1 MNNRILEQLE
11 FDKVKQ
17 LFAGY
22 LQTEQGQEE
31 LRQLSPMTESDRI
44 SRSFDE
50 MSDMEQI
57 FIEQHGF
64 GLGSLR
70 DISESM
76 RRLELD
82 ADVNVSEIIDIKK
95 ILQVS
100 AEVKHFYNDLENVNL
115 TALNTLFEKIELLPS
130 LQGSLQ
136 AINDG
141 GFIENFASHELD
153 RIRRQINHDESRVRQ
168 VLQDILKKQAD
179 HLTET
184 LIASRNGRAVLPV
197 KNSYRNRISG
207 VVHDISAS
215 GSTVYIEP
223 RAVVQLNEEITQ
235 LRADERHEM
244 ALILRELS
252 NMLRPHTNI
261 IRNNAWV
268 LGHLD
273 FVHAKFLFMQENKAV
288 VPQLSTDKTVQLLQA
303 RHPLLTNPVAND
315 LHFLDELTVI
325 VITGPNTGGKTVM
338 LKTLGL
344 AQLMAQSG
352 LPILADKGSRV
363 AVFNEIFADIG
374 DEQSIEQ
381 SLSTFSSHMTNIVD
395 ILAAADKDSLVLV
408 DELGAGTDPQEGASL
423 AISIL
428 EHLRLMQVKTMATT
442 HYPEL
447 KAYGIE
453 TEFVENASMEFDT
466 ETLSPTYHFMQGVPG
481 RSNAFEIARRLGL
494 AEVIVNEAE
503 RLMDSDTD
511 VNRIIERLEEQTH
524 ESRKRLDHIKEVEQ
538 DNLKFN
544 RAVKKLYNEFSHAK
558 DKELEKASDKA
569 QEIVDKAMAESEEI
583 LKNLHHKAGLKPHEV
598 IEAKSQLKKLAP
610 EVDLSKNKVLKKA
623 KKLRAPRVGDDII
636 VTAYGQRGTL
646 INQTKNGK
654 WEVQVGLIKMMLK
667 EDEFSLVKVQEEAQ
681 KPKKKQV
688 HVVKKSKKSAGPRAR
703 LDLRGKRYEEAMQEL
718 DEFID
723 QALLNNIAQVDI
735 IHGIGTG
742 VIREGV
748 TKYLSRNKHV
758 KSFGY
763 APQNAGGSGCT
774 IANLG

>member
-22 LQTEQGQEE
+22 LQTEQGQDE
-31 LRQLSPMTESDRI
+31 LRKLEPMTEPDRI

-57 FIEQHGF
+57 FIEHHSF
-64 GLGSLR
+64 GMGSLR

-82 ADVNVSEIIDIKK
+82 ADVNISEIIDIKK
-95 ILQVS
+95 VLQVS
-100 AEVKHFYNDLENVNL
+100 AEIKHFYNDLENVEL
-115 TALNTLFEKIELLPS
+115 SALNTLFEKIELLPS

-141 GFIENFASHELD
+141 GFIENFASSELD
-153 RIRRQINHDESRVRQ
+153 RIRRQINHDEGRVRQ
-168 VLQDILKKQAD
+168 ILQDILKKQAD

-244 ALILRELS
+244 ARILRELS

-273 FVHAKFLFMQENKAV
+273 FVRAKFLFMQENNAI
-288 VPQLSTDKTVQLLQA
+288 VPQLSADKTVQLLQA
-303 RHPLLTNPVAND
+303 RHPLLIDPVAND
-315 LHFLDELTVI
+315 LHFLNELTVI

-352 LPILADKGSRV
+352 LPILADKGSKV

-381 SLSTFSSHMTNIVD
+381 SLSTFSSHMTNIVE

-423 AISIL
+423 AIAIL
-428 EHLRLMQVKTMATT
+428 EHLRLMEIKTMATT

-494 AEVIVNEAE
+494 AEIIVNEAE
-503 RLMDSDTD
+503 RLTDSDTD

-558 DKELEKASDKA
+558 DKELEKASAKA

-583 LKNLHHKAGLKPHEV
+583 LKNL
-598 IEAKSQLKKLAP
+598 
-610 EVDLSKNKVLKKA
+610 
-623 KKLRAPRVGDDII
+623 
-636 VTAYGQRGTL
+636 
-646 INQTKNGK
+646 
-654 WEVQVGLIKMMLK
+654 
-667 EDEFSLVKVQEEAQ
+667 
-681 KPKKKQV
+681 
-688 HVVKKSKKSAGPRAR
+688 
-703 LDLRGKRYEEAMQEL
+703 
-718 DEFID
+718 
-723 QALLNNIAQVDI
+723 
-735 IHGIGTG
+735 
-742 VIREGV
+742 
-748 TKYLSRNKHV
+748 
-758 KSFGY
+758 
-763 APQNAGGSGCT
+763 
-774 IANLG
+774 

>member
-244 ALILRELS
+244 ARILRELS

-352 LPILADKGSRV
+352 LPILADKGSKV

-558 DKELEKASDKA
+558 DKELEKAFDKA

-654 WEVQVGLIKMMLK
+654 WEAQVGLIKMMLK

-723 QALLNNIAQVDI
+723 QALLNNMAQVDI

>member
-244 ALILRELS
+244 ARILRELS

-352 LPILADKGSRV
+352 LPILADKGSKV

-511 VNRIIERLEEQTH
+511 VNRIMNVWKSKRTKAANVLTTSKKWNKITSNSTVQ
-524 ESRKRLDHIKEVEQ
+524 SRNFIT
-538 DNLKFN
+538 N
-544 RAVKKLYNEFSHAK
+544 SHTPK
-558 DKELEKASDKA
+558 T
-569 QEIVDKAMAESEEI
+569 
-583 LKNLHHKAGLKPHEV
+583 KN
-598 IEAKSQLKKLAP
+598 LKKL
-610 EVDLSKNKVLKKA
+610 LLRH
-623 KKLRAPRVGDDII
+623 KKL
-636 VTAYGQRGTL
+636 
-646 INQTKNGK
+646 
-654 WEVQVGLIKMMLK
+654 WIKLWLK
-667 EDEFSLVKVQEEAQ
+667 
-681 KPKKKQV
+681 
-688 HVVKKSKKSAGPRAR
+688 VKKSLKIFTTK
-703 LDLRGKRYEEAMQEL
+703 
-718 DEFID
+718 
-723 QALLNNIAQVDI
+723 QALN
-735 IHGIGTG
+735 HM
-742 VIREGV
+742 
-748 TKYLSRNKHV
+748 
-758 KSFGY
+758 KSLKLKV
-763 APQNAGGSGCT
+763 S
-774 IANLG
+774 

>member
-22 LQTEQGQEE
+22 LQTEQGQGE

-244 ALILRELS
+244 ARILRELS

-352 LPILADKGSRV
+352 LPILADKGSKV

-667 EDEFSLVKVQEEAQ
+667 EDEFSLVKVQEEAR

-723 QALLNNIAQVDI
+723 QALLNNMAQVDI

-748 TKYLSRNKHV
+748 TKYLRRNKHV

>member
-1 MNNRILEQLE
+1 MNTRILEQLE

-17 LFAGY
+17 LFEGY

-31 LRQLSPMTESDRI
+31 LHKLEPMTEADRI
-44 SRSFDE
+44 LRSFDE

-57 FIEQHGF
+57 FIEHHSF
-64 GLGSLR
+64 GMGSLR
-70 DISESM
+70 DVSESL
-76 RRLELD
+76 RRLELE
-82 ADVNVSEIIDIKK
+82 ADVNISEIIDIKK
-95 ILQVS
+95 VLQVS
-100 AEVKHFYNDLENVNL
+100 AEVKHFYNDLENVEL
-115 TALNTLFEKIELLPS
+115 TALNTLFDKLELLPS

-141 GFIENFASHELD
+141 GFIENFASAELG
-153 RIRRQINHDESRVRQ
+153 RIRRQINHSESRVRQ
-168 VLQDILKKQAD
+168 ILQDILKKQAD

-184 LIASRNGRAVLPV
+184 LLASRNGRAVLPV
-197 KNSYRNRISG
+197 KNTYRNRISG

-244 ALILRELS
+244 ARILRELS
-252 NMLRPHTNI
+252 NMLRPHTQI

-273 FVHAKFLFMQENKAV
+273 FVRAKFLFMQERRAV
-288 VPQLSTDKTVQLLQA
+288 VPQLSSDKTVQLLQA
-303 RHPLLTNPVAND
+303 RHPLLLNPVAND
-315 LHFLDELTVI
+315 LHFMQELTII

-352 LPILADKGSRV
+352 LPILADKGSKV
-363 AVFNEIFADIG
+363 AIFKEIFADIG

-381 SLSTFSSHMTNIVD
+381 SLSTFSSHMTNIVS
-395 ILAAADKDSLVLV
+395 ILDQADKDSLVLV
-408 DELGAGTDPQEGASL
+408 DELGAGTGPQEGASL
-423 AISIL
+423 AMAIL
-428 EHLRLMQVKTMATT
+428 EHLRLLEVKTMATT

-447 KAYGIE
+447 KAYGID
-453 TEFVENASMEFDT
+453 TDRVENASMEFDT
-466 ETLSPTYHFMQGVPG
+466 DTLSPTYHFMQGVPG

-494 AEVIVNEAE
+494 AEIIVNEAE
-503 RLMDSDTD
+503 RLTDSDTD
-511 VNRIIERLEEQTH
+511 VNRIIERLEAQTR

-538 DNLKFN
+538 ENLKFN

-558 DKELEKASDKA
+558 DKELEKASVKA
-569 QEIVDKAMAESEEI
+569 QEIVDKAMAESEAI
-583 LKNLHHKAGLKPHEV
+583 LKNLHEKARLKPHEV

-646 INQTKNGK
+646 TNKVKDGK
-654 WEVQVGLIKMMLK
+654 WEAQIGLIKMTLK
-667 EDEFSLVKVQEEAQ
+667 EDEFTLVKVQEEAQ

-688 HVVKKSKKSAGPRAR
+688 NVVKKSQKSTGPRAR

-723 QALLNNIAQVDI
+723 QALLNNMAQVDI

-748 TKYLSRNKHV
+748 TKYLRRNKHV

>member
-352 LPILADKGSRV
+352 LPILADKGSKV

-598 IEAKSQLKKLAP
+598 IQAKSQMKK
-610 EVDLSKNKVLKKA
+610 
-623 KKLRAPRVGDDII
+623 
-636 VTAYGQRGTL
+636 
-646 INQTKNGK
+646 
-654 WEVQVGLIKMMLK
+654 
-667 EDEFSLVKVQEEAQ
+667 
-681 KPKKKQV
+681 
-688 HVVKKSKKSAGPRAR
+688 
-703 LDLRGKRYEEAMQEL
+703 
-718 DEFID
+718 
-723 QALLNNIAQVDI
+723 
-735 IHGIGTG
+735 
-742 VIREGV
+742 
-748 TKYLSRNKHV
+748 
-758 KSFGY
+758 
-763 APQNAGGSGCT
+763 
-774 IANLG
+774 

>member
-244 ALILRELS
+244 ARILRELS

-352 LPILADKGSRV
+352 LPILADKGSKV

-569 QEIVDKAMAESEEI
+569 QEIVDKAMA
-583 LKNLHHKAGLKPHEV
+583 
-598 IEAKSQLKKLAP
+598 
-610 EVDLSKNKVLKKA
+610 
-623 KKLRAPRVGDDII
+623 
-636 VTAYGQRGTL
+636 
-646 INQTKNGK
+646 
-654 WEVQVGLIKMMLK
+654 
-667 EDEFSLVKVQEEAQ
+667 
-681 KPKKKQV
+681 
-688 HVVKKSKKSAGPRAR
+688 
-703 LDLRGKRYEEAMQEL
+703 
-718 DEFID
+718 
-723 QALLNNIAQVDI
+723 
-735 IHGIGTG
+735 
-742 VIREGV
+742 
-748 TKYLSRNKHV
+748 
-758 KSFGY
+758 
-763 APQNAGGSGCT
+763 
-774 IANLG
+774 

>member
-352 LPILADKGSRV
+352 LPILADKGSKV

-688 HVVKKSKKSAGPRAR
+688 HVVKKSKRSAGPRAR

>member
-22 LQTEQGQEE
+22 LQTEQGQDE
-31 LRQLSPMTESDRI
+31 LRKLEPMTEPDRI

-57 FIEQHGF
+57 FIEHHSF
-64 GLGSLR
+64 GMGSLR

-82 ADVNVSEIIDIKK
+82 ADVNISEIIDIKK
-95 ILQVS
+95 VLQVS
-100 AEVKHFYNDLENVNL
+100 AEIKHFYNDLENVEL
-115 TALNTLFEKIELLPS
+115 SALNTLFEKIELLPS

-141 GFIENFASHELD
+141 GFIENFASSELD
-153 RIRRQINHDESRVRQ
+153 RIRRQINHDEGRVRQ
-168 VLQDILKKQAD
+168 ILQDILKKQAD

-244 ALILRELS
+244 ARILRELS

-273 FVHAKFLFMQENKAV
+273 FVRAKFLFMQENNAI
-288 VPQLSTDKTVQLLQA
+288 VPQLSADKTVQLLQA
-303 RHPLLTNPVAND
+303 RHPLLTDPVAND

-352 LPILADKGSRV
+352 LPILADKGSKV

-381 SLSTFSSHMTNIVD
+381 SLSTFSSHMTNIVE

-423 AISIL
+423 AIAIL
-428 EHLRLMQVKTMATT
+428 EHLRLMEIKTMATT
-442 HYPEL
+442 HYP
-447 KAYGIE
+447 
-453 TEFVENASMEFDT
+453 
-466 ETLSPTYHFMQGVPG
+466 
-481 RSNAFEIARRLGL
+481 
-494 AEVIVNEAE
+494 
-503 RLMDSDTD
+503 
-511 VNRIIERLEEQTH
+511 
-524 ESRKRLDHIKEVEQ
+524 
-538 DNLKFN
+538 
-544 RAVKKLYNEFSHAK
+544 LYS
-558 DKELEKASDKA
+558 
-569 QEIVDKAMAESEEI
+569 
-583 LKNLHHKAGLKPHEV
+583 
-598 IEAKSQLKKLAP
+598 
-610 EVDLSKNKVLKKA
+610 
-623 KKLRAPRVGDDII
+623 
-636 VTAYGQRGTL
+636 
-646 INQTKNGK
+646 
-654 WEVQVGLIKMMLK
+654 
-667 EDEFSLVKVQEEAQ
+667 
-681 KPKKKQV
+681 
-688 HVVKKSKKSAGPRAR
+688 
-703 LDLRGKRYEEAMQEL
+703 
-718 DEFID
+718 
-723 QALLNNIAQVDI
+723 
-735 IHGIGTG
+735 
-742 VIREGV
+742 
-748 TKYLSRNKHV
+748 
-758 KSFGY
+758 
-763 APQNAGGSGCT
+763 
-774 IANLG
+774 

>member
-352 LPILADKGSRV
+352 LPILADKGSKV

-623 KKLRAPRVGDDII
+623 KKLRAPRLGDDII

>member
-184 LIASRNGRAVLPV
+184 FIASRNGRAVLPV

-244 ALILRELS
+244 ARILRELS

-352 LPILADKGSRV
+352 LPILADKGSKV

-558 DKELEKASDKA
+558 DKELEKAFDKA

-654 WEVQVGLIKMMLK
+654 WEAQVGLIKMMLK

-723 QALLNNIAQVDI
+723 QALLNNMAQVDI

>member
-1 MNNRILEQLE
+1 MNTRILEQLE

-17 LFAGY
+17 LFEGY

-31 LRQLSPMTESDRI
+31 LHKLEPMTEADRI
-44 SRSFDE
+44 LRSFDE

-57 FIEQHGF
+57 FIEHHSF
-64 GLGSLR
+64 GMGSLR
-70 DISESM
+70 DVSESM
-76 RRLELD
+76 RRLELE
-82 ADVNVSEIIDIKK
+82 ADVNISEIIDIKK
-95 ILQVS
+95 VLQVS
-100 AEVKHFYNDLENVNL
+100 AEVKHFYNDLENVEL
-115 TALNTLFEKIELLPS
+115 TALNTLFDKLELLPS

-141 GFIENFASHELD
+141 GFIENFASAELG
-153 RIRRQINHDESRVRQ
+153 RIRRQINHSESRVRQ
-168 VLQDILKKQAD
+168 ILQDILKKQAD

-184 LIASRNGRAVLPV
+184 LLASRNGRAVLPV
-197 KNSYRNRISG
+197 KNTYRNRISG

-244 ALILRELS
+244 ARILRELS
-252 NMLRPHTNI
+252 NMLRPHTQI

-273 FVHAKFLFMQENKAV
+273 FVRAKFLFMQERRAV
-288 VPQLSTDKTVQLLQA
+288 VPQLSSDKTVQLLQA
-303 RHPLLTNPVAND
+303 RHPLLLNPVAND
-315 LHFLDELTVI
+315 LHFMQELTII

-352 LPILADKGSRV
+352 LPILADKGSKV
-363 AVFNEIFADIG
+363 AIFKEIFADIG

-381 SLSTFSSHMTNIVD
+381 SLSTFSSHMTNIVS
-395 ILAAADKDSLVLV
+395 ILDQADKDSLVLV

-423 AISIL
+423 AMAIL
-428 EHLRLMQVKTMATT
+428 EHLRLLEVKTMSTT

-453 TEFVENASMEFDT
+453 TDFVENASMEFDT
-466 ETLSPTYHFMQGVPG
+466 DTLSPTYHFMQGVPG

-494 AEVIVNEAE
+494 AEIIVNEAE
-503 RLMDSDTD
+503 RLTDSDTD
-511 VNRIIERLEEQTH
+511 VNRIIERLEAQTR

-538 DNLKFN
+538 ENLKFN

-558 DKELEKASDKA
+558 DKELEKASVKA
-569 QEIVDKAMAESEEI
+569 QEIVDKAMAESEAI
-583 LKNLHHKAGLKPHEV
+583 LKNLHEKARLKPHEV

-646 INQTKNGK
+646 TNKVKDGK
-654 WEVQVGLIKMMLK
+654 WEAQIGLIKMTLK
-667 EDEFSLVKVQEEAQ
+667 EDEFTLVKVQEEAQ

-688 HVVKKSKKSAGPRAR
+688 NVVKKSQKSTGPRAR

-723 QALLNNIAQVDI
+723 QALLNNMAQVDI

-748 TKYLSRNKHV
+748 TKFLRRNKHV

>member
-352 LPILADKGSRV
+352 LPILADKGSKV

-723 QALLNNIAQVDI
+723 QALLNNMAQVDI

-748 TKYLSRNKHV
+748 TKYLRRNKHV

>member
-244 ALILRELS
+244 ARILHELS

-352 LPILADKGSRV
+352 LPILADKGSKV

-654 WEVQVGLIKMMLK
+654 WEAQVGLIKMMLK

>member
-11 FDKVKQ
+11 FVKVKQ

-244 ALILRELS
+244 ARILRELS

-352 LPILADKGSRV
+352 LPILADKGSKV

>member
-168 VLQDILKKQAD
+168 VLQDILKKQAE

-184 LIASRNGRAVLPV
+184 FIASRNGRAVLPV

-244 ALILRELS
+244 ARILRELS

-268 LGHLD
+268 VGHLD

-352 LPILADKGSRV
+352 LPILADKGSKV

-558 DKELEKASDKA
+558 DKELEKAFDKA

-654 WEVQVGLIKMMLK
+654 WEAQVGLIKMMLK

-723 QALLNNIAQVDI
+723 QALLNNMAQVDI

>member
-244 ALILRELS
+244 ARILRELS

-352 LPILADKGSRV
+352 LPILADKGSKV

-723 QALLNNIAQVDI
+723 QALLNNMAQVDI

>member
-244 ALILRELS
+244 ARILRELS

-303 RHPLLTNPVAND
+303 RHALLTNPVAND

-352 LPILADKGSRV
+352 LPIFADKGSKV

>member
-1 MNNRILEQLE
+1 MNTRILEQLE

-17 LFAGY
+17 LFEGY

-31 LRQLSPMTESDRI
+31 LHKLEPMTEADRI
-44 SRSFDE
+44 LRSFDE

-57 FIEQHGF
+57 FIEHHSF
-64 GLGSLR
+64 GMGSLR
-70 DISESM
+70 DVSESM
-76 RRLELD
+76 RRLELE
-82 ADVNVSEIIDIKK
+82 ADVNISEIIDIKK
-95 ILQVS
+95 VLQVS
-100 AEVKHFYNDLENVNL
+100 AEVKHFYNDLENVEL
-115 TALNTLFEKIELLPS
+115 TALNTLFDKLELLPS

-136 AINDG
+136 AINDS
-141 GFIENFASHELD
+141 GFIENFASAELG
-153 RIRRQINHDESRVRQ
+153 RIRRQINHSESRVRQ
-168 VLQDILKKQAD
+168 ILQDILKKQAD

-184 LIASRNGRAVLPV
+184 LLASRNGRAVLPV
-197 KNSYRNRISG
+197 KNTYRNRISG

-244 ALILRELS
+244 ARILRELS
-252 NMLRPHTNI
+252 NMLRPHTQI

-273 FVHAKFLFMQENKAV
+273 FVRAKFLFMQERRAV
-288 VPQLSTDKTVQLLQA
+288 VPQLSSDKTVQLLQA
-303 RHPLLTNPVAND
+303 RHPLLLNPVAND
-315 LHFLDELTVI
+315 LHFMQELTII

-352 LPILADKGSRV
+352 LPILADKGSKV
-363 AVFNEIFADIG
+363 AIFKEIFADIG

-381 SLSTFSSHMTNIVD
+381 SLSTFSSHMTNIVS
-395 ILAAADKDSLVLV
+395 ILDQADKDSLVLV

-423 AISIL
+423 AMAIL
-428 EHLRLMQVKTMATT
+428 EHLRLLEVKTMATT

-453 TEFVENASMEFDT
+453 TDFVENASMEFDT
-466 ETLSPTYHFMQGVPG
+466 DTLSPTYHFMQGVPG

-494 AEVIVNEAE
+494 AEIIVNEAE
-503 RLMDSDTD
+503 RLTDSDTD
-511 VNRIIERLEEQTH
+511 VNRIIERLEAQTR

-538 DNLKFN
+538 ENLKFN

-558 DKELEKASDKA
+558 DKELEKASVKA
-569 QEIVDKAMAESEEI
+569 QEIVDKAMAESEAI
-583 LKNLHHKAGLKPHEV
+583 LKNLHEKARLKPHEV

-646 INQTKNGK
+646 TNKVKDGK
-654 WEVQVGLIKMMLK
+654 WEAQIGLIKMTLK
-667 EDEFSLVKVQEEAQ
+667 EDEFTLVKVQEEAQ

-688 HVVKKSKKSAGPRAR
+688 NVVKKSQKSTGPRAR

-723 QALLNNIAQVDI
+723 QALLNNMAQVDI

-748 TKYLSRNKHV
+748 TKYLRRNKHV